1 MKQKFLQKKVGLAL
15 GSGGVK
21 GLAHIGVIK
30 ALLENDIPIDYIA
43 GSSIGALIGAHFAA
57 EKDIKNTEK
66 IALETS
72 WKNAIVLLDPGLRGG
87 IIKGDKTEKLIKQ
100 WLNNHTFDSLK
111 IPLTVIA
118 TDLLSGQEVD
128 FSSGN
133 LINAL
138 RASISVPPIFQPV
151 KFQGYLLCDGGLTN
165 PLPDDIVSKMGAQV
179 VITVN
184 LDSGKF
190 MDLKNPFDGNSMTRV
205 SIRALNILRHQ
216 LAKKTLT
223 SSNFVI
229 EPDLAEIGL
238 VGWNRFF
245 DSKQVKQIVEAGYT
259 ATLPIIKP
267 LIKSLNK

>member
-1 MKQKFLQKKVGLAL
+1 MSKQLKYKKVGLAL

-30 ALLENDIPIDYIA
+30 ALIENEIPIDYLA
-43 GSSIGALIGAHFAA
+43 GTSIGALVGAHYAA
-57 EKDIKNTEK
+57 YQDVHSTEK
-66 IALETS
+66 IVSDTS
-72 WKNAIVLLDPGLRGG
+72 WRNAFVFMDPSLRGG
-87 IIKGDKTEKLIKQ
+87 IIRGNRAEAWIKQ
-100 WLNNHTFDSLK
+100 FLNNHSFETLK
-111 IPLTVIA
+111 IPLTVVA

-151 KFQGYLLCDGGLTN
+151 KFQGYILCDGGLTN
-165 PLPDDIVSKMGAQV
+165 PLPDDIVSNMGAEV

-190 MDLKNPFDGNSMTRV
+190 IDHKKDFDASSMTKV
-205 SIRALNILRHQ
+205 TIRSLNILRHQ

-223 SSNFVI
+223 STNIMI
-229 EPDLAEIGL
+229 EPDVVEIGL
-238 VGWNRFF
+238 IGWNQFF
-245 DSKQVKQIVEAGYT
+245 DSRQAKKMIDAGYEATIPNIKQI
-259 ATLPIIKP
+259 KK
-267 LIKSLNK
+267 LIEK